1 MIKKWLLNHKVFIVY
16 SVFGI
21 GTTIVNIG
29 AYMILSSAFGAELYQ
44 LWNVIAWLLAV
55 LYSFVVNKKYVFK
68 SKAESFKESF
78 REFYGFLHGRALS
91 LVLDILILFVAVS
104 VFDLND
110 KIVKIFSNIIVVIIN
125 YYYTKK
131 RVFKK

>member
-1 MIKKWLLNHKVFIVY
+1 
-16 SVFGI
+16 
-21 GTTIVNIG
+21 
-29 AYMILSSAFGAELYQ
+29 MILSFYFGAELYQ

-68 SKAESFKESF
+68 SKAESFKESS

-91 LVLDILILFVAVS
+91 LVLDTLILFVAVS
-104 VFDLND
+104 VCGLND